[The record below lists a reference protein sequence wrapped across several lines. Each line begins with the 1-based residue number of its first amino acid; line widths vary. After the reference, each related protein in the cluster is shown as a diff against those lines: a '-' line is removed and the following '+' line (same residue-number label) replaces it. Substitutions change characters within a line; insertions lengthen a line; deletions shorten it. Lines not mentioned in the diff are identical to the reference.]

1 MRMGGEGP
9 GWTLDL
15 LQHPAVPRTLGEA
28 DQTEAIYLA
37 LREGWM
43 RIPQELGG
51 AIVALIGMDRALHC
65 SCLPN
70 YKALIKGREGFRNDL
85 EG

>member
-1 MRMGGEGP
+1 MGGEGP
-9 GWTLDL
+9 GCT
-15 LQHPAVPRTLGEA
+15 AVPRTLGEA

-37 LREGWM
+37 LREGRM

-51 AIVALIGMDRALHC
+51 AIVALIGMGRALHC
-65 SCLPN
+65 SCLPS
-70 YKALIKGREGFRNDL
+70 YKAMIKGREGFRNDL